1 MECLTGARST
11 DLRQFE
17 ICTWQIK
24 KTLIPYL
31 KDKSS
36 LPSSIVY
43 NLLEACRAA
52 GCPICRLEQ
61 KSVERYLDHQFYEN
75 VNAPA
80 WRDRLRASQGF
91 CHEHAWLGVN
101 GRLGDALGYSI
112 IYRDILNSILVDL
125 HDKDSPAL
133 PPRRRASSLRQVP
146 EAARNLI
153 EKMLTALTPRKRC
166 PVCDHRDETTRTALS
181 VFAEELATPE
191 MTNALQA
198 SEGLCFPH
206 LRLALE
212 HVKDLSTCET
222 LLTIHRAKLESLKA
236 ELEEFIRK
244 NDYQAIKEG
253 FGREGDAWLRAV
265 GLIAGKRKET

>member
-1 MECLTGARST
+1 
-11 DLRQFE
+11 
-17 ICTWQIK
+17 
-24 KTLIPYL
+24 
-31 KDKSS
+31 

-80 WRDRLRASQGF
+80 WRDRLRASHGF

-112 IYRDILNSILVDL
+112 IYRDIVNSILTQLND
-125 HDKDSPAL
+125 HNSPA
-133 PPRRRASSLRQVP
+133 PSVGRRTSWLQQIP
-146 EAARNLI
+146 EAVRKMI
-153 EKMLTALTPRKRC
+153 ENMLPALTPRKRC
-166 PVCDHRDETTRTALS
+166 PVCEHRDETTRSTLAVL
-181 VFAEELATPE
+181 VEELEAPE
-191 MTNALQA
+191 MANALQG
-198 SEGLCFPH
+198 SEGLCLPH

-212 HVKDLSTCET
+212 RVRDLSAGEK
-222 LLTIHRAKLESLKA
+222 LLTIHREKLESLRA

-253 FGREGDAWLRAV
+253 FGREGDAWLRAI
-265 GLIAGKRKET
+265 GMITGSRKEK